1 LVLKPNHWNISLIR
15 DFILLTGPV
24 SSMSEFLT
32 FFVRLRAFHASEQL
46 FHTGWFVES
55 LATETLVLPIIRT
68 AANPF
73 RNRPNLPLV
82 ITVLAV
88 VAVGLG
94 LPFSPLA
101 GILGFTPLPLGFFGV
116 LAAVTIMSFGIPAGV
131 GDAAATQD
139 DPAADSAGQAH
150 PRPRED
156 PFHPTSRT
164 RSSPSRSSRRA
175 RHRVGCPD
183 Q

>member
-1 LVLKPNHWNISLIR
+1 MLKPNHWNISIIR

-32 FFVRLRAFHASEQL
+32 FFVLLRAFHASEPL

-73 RNRPNLPLV
+73 RNRPTLPLV

-101 GILGFTPLPLGFFGV
+101 GRFWGPLRCRSDFWGFWL
-116 LAAVTIMSFGIPAGV
+116 
-131 GDAAATQD
+131 
-139 DPAADSAGQAH
+139 
-150 PRPRED
+150 R
-156 PFHPTSRT
+156 
-164 RSSPSRSSRRA
+164 SRSCPWAWWNWRTAPHAPSQRCP
-175 RHRVGCPD
+175 RHQVTAQGCV
-183 Q
+183 